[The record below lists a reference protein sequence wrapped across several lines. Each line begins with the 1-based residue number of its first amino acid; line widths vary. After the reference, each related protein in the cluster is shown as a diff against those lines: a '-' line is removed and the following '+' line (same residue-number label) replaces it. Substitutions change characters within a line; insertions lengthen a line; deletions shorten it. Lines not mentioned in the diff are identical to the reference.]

1 MSTTSF
7 TIDHDHTAVGF
18 GVRHMLVS
26 SIRGRFKKYRTEL
39 SLDTDDLTASHI
51 SWTVEVASVDTAVP
65 ARDEHLRSKD
75 FFDVERYPTLRFVSQ
90 KIERLY
96 PAHFRVTGELTIKDT
111 TLPVS
116 LDVEFG
122 GIVNDRVVGGT
133 RIGFTAKGSIDR
145 REFGLTWDEVLE
157 TGGLVV
163 GDRIQL
169 VIEGEAVS
177 QASDR
182 RHSRAN
188 EPATEMEGTT

>member
-1 MSTTSF
+1 MSATTY
-7 TIDHDHTAVGF
+7 TIDRDHTAVGF

-26 SIRGRFKKYRTEL
+26 TIRGRFKNYRTEL

-51 SWTVEVASVDTAVP
+51 EWTIDTASVDTAVS

-75 FFDVERYPTLRFVSQ
+75 FFDVERFPTLRFVSQ

-96 PAHFRVTGELTIKDT
+96 PAHFRVTGELTIKDRT
-111 TLPVS
+111 RPVS
-116 LDVEFG
+116 LEVEFG
-122 GIVNDRVVGGT
+122 GIAQDLAAGT

-163 GDRIQL
+163 GDRIRL

-177 QASDR
+177 ERSERRRSRLVNETSDDARAS
-182 RHSRAN
+182 
-188 EPATEMEGTT
+188 

>member
-1 MSTTSF
+1 MSTSTY
-7 TIDHDHTAVGF
+7 TIDNDHTAVSF

-26 SIRGRFKKYRTEL
+26 TVRGRFKSYRTEL

-51 SWTVEVASVDTAVP
+51 AVDIDAASVDTTVA

-75 FFDVERYPTLRFVSQ
+75 FFDVERYPTLRFVSR

-96 PAHFRVTGELTIKDT
+96 PAHFRVTGELTIKDRT
-111 TLPVS
+111 RPIS

-122 GIVNDRVVGGT
+122 GIAHDPAVGT
-133 RIGFTAKGSIDR
+133 RIGFIAKGSIDR

-163 GDRIQL
+163 GDRIRL
-169 VIEGEAVS
+169 VIEAEAVRERS
-177 QASDR
+177 CAQHALAS
-182 RHSRAN
+182 
-188 EPATEMEGTT
+188 

>member
-51 SWTVEVASVDTAVP
+51 SWTVEVASVDTAV
-65 ARDEHLRSKD
+65 
-75 FFDVERYPTLRFVSQ
+75 RFVSQ